1 MFRTLSIAGAFAL
14 SAVASSAVAQQAQTA
29 PPKSKAQAPSIVLPA
44 SPAPRTTTKTL
55 SGKSATGGK
64 VLTLEELRSCMKRMD
79 DVAAGHKDLQQ
90 RRAALDAEKDEVVN
104 GGEALKAMK
113 ADVEAKLAA
122 VREWQQRMR
131 AHGGEIEA
139 FNQRVK
145 ALEEAPARERD
156 ALSRALEAD
165 RERLNKMRTSLV
177 EEESRL
183 VPPYES
189 SVRAYNER
197 ALARDARVSD
207 WNARNKAL
215 NESSTQLEIDR
226 AEWAS
231 ACANRPYRED
241 DEIAI
246 KAGK

>member
-1 MFRTLSIAGAFAL
+1 MFRTFSLAWGCAL
-14 SAVASSAVAQQAQTA
+14 CALASTAVAQQSPTA

-44 SPAPRTTTKTL
+44 SPAPRTKTL
-55 SGKSATGGK
+55 SGKGATGGK
-64 VLTLEELRSCMKRMD
+64 VLTREELRSCMKRMD
-79 DVAAGHKDLQQ
+79 DVTAGHNDLQQ

-145 ALEEAPARERD
+145 ALEQAPARERD
-156 ALSRALEAD
+156 SLSKALEAD
-165 RERLNKMRTSLV
+165 RERLNKMRAGLV

-207 WNARNKAL
+207 WNARNKAV

-226 AEWAS
+226 AEWAT